1 MCNIPISLGG
11 KDGAGTAGV
20 ERKVR
25 DGNLPQD
32 IKLERSF
39 TYLVKEKWSDRSF
52 KILVKAL
59 KEGYKGF
66 CITRSYPPHIKT
78 KFDLGDTKIIWLSNM
93 RMEGNLSPKDLEE
106 LAVMLD
112 KFMSSVEKGIIHID
126 GIEYLITSNDFPT
139 MLKFVQGLKDEV
151 TLKNGVLV
159 MSISPY
165 ALEPQKLKLLEEEA
179 DVVV

>member
-1 MCNIPISLGG
+1 M
-11 KDGAGTAGV
+11 
-20 ERKVR
+20 
-25 DGNLPQD
+25 PQN

-39 TYLVKEKWSDRSF
+39 AYLVKEKRSDRSF
-52 KILVKAL
+52 RILVQAL

-66 CITRSYPPHIKT
+66 CITRSYPPHIKAR
-78 KFDLGDTKIIWLSNM
+78 FDLGDTRIVWLSNL
-93 RMEGNLSPKDLEE
+93 RMEDNLSPKEVEE

-112 KFMSSVEKGIIHID
+112 KFLSSAEKGIIHID

-151 TLKNGVLV
+151 TLKNAILV
-159 MSISPY
+159 ISISPY

-179 DVVV
+179 DVVI